1 MTSADRLDEAA
12 IREHLKTRWLGRHC
26 LFATSV
32 GSTNTEA
39 ITQACAGAPHG
50 LVVVADSQREGR
62 GRHGRK
68 WASPPGVNLYLS
80 LLLRPDWTVADAPPV
95 SLATSVAVAKALACF
110 LPRAPTVKW
119 PNDLLW
125 EGRKLCGVLSE
136 MATDGGRIQHLVVG
150 IGLNVNQW
158 DFDPWVEPVATSMRR
173 ICGTSLCRTG
183 VLVELL
189 GQIETYW
196 ELLLLGKTEQVLD
209 EWRGLASWVGGPVS
223 VRSGDREIQGRA
235 VGVTPRGALRVVDG
249 EGREHE
255 VLAGDVALEDDLLP
269 AK

>member
-1 MTSADRLDEAA
+1 MTPAHGLDEAA
-12 IREHLKTRWLGRHC
+12 VGQLLKTRWLGRHY
-26 LFATSV
+26 LFTTSL
-32 GSTNTEA
+32 GSTNTEV
-39 ITQACAGAPHG
+39 ISQACAGAPHG

-62 GRHGRK
+62 GRHGRS
-68 WASPPGVNLYLS
+68 WASPPGVNLYMS
-80 LLLRPDWTVADAPPV
+80 LLLRPDWTVAEAPPV
-95 SLATSVAVAKALACF
+95 SLAVSVAVAKALACF

-136 MATDGGRIQHLVVG
+136 MATEGGRIQHLVVG

-158 DFDPWVEPVATSMRR
+158 DFDPWIDRVATSMRR
-173 ICGTSLCRTG
+173 ICGMTLSRSA

-189 GQIETYW
+189 GQIEAYL

-223 VRSGDREIQGRA
+223 VRSGNREIKGRA
-235 VGVTPRGALRVVDG
+235 VGLTPHGALRVLDDN
-249 EGREHE
+249 GREHE
-255 VLAGDVALEDDLLP
+255 VVAGDIALGDDVF
-269 AK
+269 